1 MYSQNTFN
9 NGKKYFLPLYAEHL
23 RFLITRC
30 GWTVA
35 KIYLHFTFNKIC
47 LKKIL
52 SLVIMEKKFSK
63 LMNNINF
70 GYDCHNDFDN
80 CFLAPVIDE
89 LEEMAYIRRY
99 QSVFEKFC

>member
-1 MYSQNTFN
+1 
-9 NGKKYFLPLYAEHL
+9 
-23 RFLITRC
+23 
-30 GWTVA
+30 
-35 KIYLHFTFNKIC
+35 
-47 LKKIL
+47 
-52 SLVIMEKKFSK
+52 MEKNFSK